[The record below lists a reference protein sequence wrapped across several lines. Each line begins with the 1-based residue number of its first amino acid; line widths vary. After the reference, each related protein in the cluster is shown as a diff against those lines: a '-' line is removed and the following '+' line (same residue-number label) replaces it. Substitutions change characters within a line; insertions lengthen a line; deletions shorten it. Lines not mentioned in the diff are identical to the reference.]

1 MCVSMCML
9 DTQRSGKGIRCLQ
22 LELEMVVSHRVWAGI
37 LHQTF
42 LEVTVTRLASTSW
55 FCLGLLSTT
64 TSLLI
69 FLRWPVYL
77 VYSCTCKLY
86 KVSCFGSILYMYFCG
101 GWKITLVVVLKTAYH
116 LLWDSLS
123 LAWSLQIR
131 LHWLAS
137 ARDASP
143 ELRVQVPQAL
153 YWQPSPQPPN
163 HLYKPTEQ
171 SGRHSGS
178 CLSPST
184 PETETELLW
193 VQGQSSKIVWTIVWN
208 PASSNLSRCKI

>member
-64 TSLLI
+64 TSFLI

-116 LLWDSLS
+116 LLWDTVFHWPGAYKLGYTGWPVPGMPPQSWEYRSHKHFTDSHPLS
-123 LAWSLQIR
+123 PQIIYISQQSSQAGTVAHVLVPALLR
-131 LHWLAS
+131 LRQNCCEFKA
-137 ARDASP
+137 
-143 ELRVQVPQAL
+143 RVQ
-153 YWQPSPQPPN
+153 
-163 HLYKPTEQ
+163 
-171 SGRHSGS
+171 R
-178 CLSPST
+178 
-184 PETETELLW
+184 
-193 VQGQSSKIVWTIVWN
+193 
-208 PASSNLSRCKI
+208 